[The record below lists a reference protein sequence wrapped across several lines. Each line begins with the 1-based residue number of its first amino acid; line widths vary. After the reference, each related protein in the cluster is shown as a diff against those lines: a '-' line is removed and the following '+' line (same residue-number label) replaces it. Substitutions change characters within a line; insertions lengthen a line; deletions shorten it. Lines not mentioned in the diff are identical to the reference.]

1 MIQVQTA
8 KRQDQQISR
17 CEHHKIIL
25 WSFYTDDLAE
35 PELDLKYAVLEVLND
50 VVLRVRLLIVQM
62 VRCTLF
68 T

>member
-1 MIQVQTA
+1 MIRVQTA

-35 PELDLKYAVLEVLND
+35 PELNLKYAVLCIAEVQ
-50 VVLRVRLLIVQM
+50 RQ
-62 VRCTLF
+62 
-68 T
+68 